1 MVKWSDSMWIVPVVD
16 PLVSAKKNC
25 CSCPPLAV
33 NEKLFLPSDIVPVG
47 IRSLGGGGGEP
58 AIGEIG
64 STCSTP
70 MPAWP
75 ISPMSPVQVLL
86 PPMFSSAPFWLMN
99 AYGWTNPIPAT
110 LMFSGT
116 LSGGL
121 VGVSGLRCSAAP
133 TLTNVAGWTV
143 FDQTVG
149 PPARGP
155 RSAPSDRLFS
165 IVTHP
170 CWMYVLPV

>member
-1 MVKWSDSMWIVPVVD
+1 MWMMPLVA
-16 PLVSAKKNC
+16 PLVSIRND
-25 CSCPPLAV
+25 CSACPPLAV
-33 NEKLFLPSDIVPVG
+33 NVKLLRPSLTDPTVT
-47 IRSLGGGGGEP
+47 RSLGGGGGEP
-58 AIGEIG
+58 GIGDVG
-64 STCSTP
+64 SICSTP

-75 ISPMSPVQVLL
+75 MSPMSPVQVLL

-133 TLTNVAGWTV
+133 TLTNVAGGTV